1 MKKNKESRIKN
12 RESVNREAEAPQCK
26 LTPETADITRR
37 NFLKLGMSG
46 LGMLAAL
53 EVGGAS
59 LIYLRSHSLQ
69 GVFGSVITAGRADA
83 FPNGSVTEFPDARF
97 FLVRADDGGYMAVHT
112 RCPHLGCTVVWVEE
126 KQEFLCP
133 CHAST
138 FDKHGDHGGPPVSR
152 ALDMFP
158 VRIKDGLVLVDTT
171 EKTQREAFSPDQLT
185 YA

>member
-1 MKKNKESRIKN
+1 MKK
-12 RESVNREAEAPQCK
+12 NREAEAPQCK

-53 EVGGAS
+53 EIGGAS

-69 GVFGSVITAGRADA
+69 GVFGSVVTAGRADA
-83 FPNGSVTEFPDARF
+83 FPNGSVTEFPDAH
-97 FLVRADDGGYMAVHT
+97 MAIHT

-152 ALDMFP
+152 ALDLFP
-158 VRIKDGLVLVDTT
+158 IRIKDGLVQVDTT
-171 EKTQREAFSPDQLT
+171 EKMQRETFSPDQLT